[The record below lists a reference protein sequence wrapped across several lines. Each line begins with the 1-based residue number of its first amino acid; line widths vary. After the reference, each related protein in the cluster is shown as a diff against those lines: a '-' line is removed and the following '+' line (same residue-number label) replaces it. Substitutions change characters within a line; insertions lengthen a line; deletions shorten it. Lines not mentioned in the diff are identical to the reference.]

1 MRRLAARLLL
11 VLVGLFLGLLMV
23 EAAFRLAGPNIPLDL
38 TMARFQVYHP
48 VYGFFHQPGVSG
60 WVRTDEFTTFVK
72 FNTQGLRGPEVSI
85 PKPADTFRA
94 LVLGD
99 SVVEGAQ
106 VGEDATM
113 AGRLR
118 GELQGLA
125 GGKRVESVN
134 AGVAGFG
141 TGQQLLFLQRE
152 GLAYQPDLIVLVF
165 TIANDPAD
173 NSVAVARRW
182 KLAAERRPFFVQR
195 GGELEL
201 QPFEAPP
208 EERWSGVRTF
218 LRDHSVVFT
227 TLELWWI
234 GKTVARAQGSVVP
247 PLDAE
252 KEVYLTEPG
261 DDWQQAWSV
270 TEALLAE
277 VKATADANG
286 VPLLLVLSPS
296 EWQTYDDLW
305 PKLVGTGS
313 QAQRRFSPDA
323 PNERLTEIADRHG
336 IPLLDLRPIFRAEVA
351 AGGPPVIFRKDGH
364 WTERGHEIA
373 ARAVAGAAATAVQYH
388 DLGHASA
395 TTR

>member
-1 MRRLAARLLL
+1 MRRLTARLLL
-11 VLVGLFLGLLMV
+11 VLVGLALGLVMV

-72 FNTQGLRGPEVSI
+72 FNTQGLRGPEVAI
-85 PKPADTFRA
+85 PKPPDTFRA

-118 GELQGLA
+118 EELRGLA
-125 GGKRVESVN
+125 GGKRVETVN

-141 TGQQLLFLQRE
+141 TGQQLMFLERE

-173 NSVAVARRW
+173 NSLAVARRW
-182 KLAAERRPFFVQR
+182 KLAAERRPFFLVR

-201 QPFEAPP
+201 QPFQAPP
-208 EERWSGVRTF
+208 EEEWAALRTF
-218 LRDHSVVFT
+218 LRDRSVVFT

-247 PLDAE
+247 GLDAE
-252 KEVYLTEPG
+252 REVYLNELG
-261 DDWQQAWSV
+261 DDWKQAWEV
-270 TEALLAE
+270 TESLLAR
-277 VKATADANG
+277 VQATADSAG
-286 VPLLLVLSPS
+286 VPLLVVLSPS

-305 PKLVGTGS
+305 PKLVGDGS
-313 QAQRRFSPDA
+313 QAKRRFSPDA
-323 PNERLTEIADRHG
+323 PNARLTEIASRHG
-336 IPLLDLRPIFRAEVA
+336 IQMLDLRPLFRAEGA

-373 ARAVAGAAATAVQYH
+373 ARAVAEAAT
-388 DLGHASA
+388 SA
-395 TTR
+395 IGGSPDAAGGP